1 MAEKER
7 SVSELKKELAG
18 LQEEIRH
25 LEGRKQQAVKTLFR
39 WQSFSRPYT
48 KRNAKWFIYVFL
60 IVATLILILLFVRE
74 FFIIVP
80 VLALAFVAYIL
91 ATVPPEVI
99 ENAVTTQGVNTGG
112 TSYIWEELDDFWF
125 TEKRGFLLLNVDT
138 FLHWPRRLI
147 LLINKDDREKIKD
160 LLARYLPYRELPK
173 ASWLDHAADALSH
186 GFHKLTS

>member
-186 GFHKLTS
+186 GFPKLTS